1 MKGSMRWISMLLAIV
16 VTMAFTPIT
25 VIAEEPTEHVFVDG
39 WGTWYYI
46 IEDGGATLT
55 NYGGDGESFY
65 LPDTLGGYPLK
76 VIGES
81 ACAYLDWLTEV
92 DIPDS
97 VVEIG
102 YYAFGV
108 CTFLETVNMGDNVE
122 IIDDYAFIACENLK
136 EVNFGTGVKE
146 IGAHAFDFCISLEEI
161 AIPDGVEV
169 LSDRTFDRCFNLK
182 SVYLPDSLY
191 FIGND
196 VFSLCES
203 LREITIPEGVTYI
216 GEYAFN
222 GCSSLEQIA
231 LPATVGYIQE
241 AAFRFCDSLTD
252 VYYTGTPEA
261 RDFIDI
267 KIENDPLYDA
277 TWHYGWVGPMP
288 PLEEK
293 PGGSETNPDH
303 FYRSYVDGGVVITGY
318 WGSDTAIVIPSEI
331 YGDPV
336 VGIGDFAFSW
346 SELTS
351 VVIPEG
357 VIYIDEY
364 AFSGCESLVSV
375 SLPSTMETIG
385 TAAFNNCTSLELVK
399 YNGTETKAA
408 EIAIGE
414 SNDYL
419 LNATLEYATGE
430 EEPDEPEEPE
440 GSLMTEDGFYYEIG
454 DDGVTITRYAGEG
467 GDVVIPDEI
476 EGYPVIAVGDRA
488 FINNPDVTSVT
499 IPDNVTTIGD
509 SVFSRCKNLTSVV
522 IGDGVT
528 TIGYRAF
535 AETSKLT
542 DVSVADGV
550 ERIKRLAFYRSGITS
565 MVLPDTVVSIGERA
579 FEECKALASIN
590 IPASLET
597 INDKTFYKC
606 KSLQS
611 IVFPESLY
619 EIRGMAFSQSGLTSI
634 HIPATLEYFDYNALP
649 TTLRSITVA
658 EDHPCYMD
666 IDGVMFNKEGTTL
679 VRYPAGRVGVYTVP
693 EGVTTIGTRA
703 FYDATGLSM
712 VTLSDSVETLENSAF
727 LFCSALT
734 WVDLNNVISVGL
746 SVFTNCENLASV
758 AMGTCTKYFDGAAF
772 TNTKLTSVWYRGTE
786 ADREN
791 ISYLMYDCP
800 KLDAATWYYESAAL
814 EVKYEEEVE
823 HSVMDTESGT
833 GLAFKFDLSV
843 SVGVKNFNEVDYTN
857 TTIDYM
863 GHTCT
868 VVSMGSVLTN
878 QSGVDPVLENVNG
891 ITVIDVPAVYLTEWD
906 ETTCSFAIR
915 IVNIPES
922 ALDCTVYARP
932 YYIIE
937 VDGAQI
943 VVYGEVNAASAAE
956 YRA

>member
-1 MKGSMRWISMLLAIV
+1 MKRYVKLLSAVMALLVI
-16 VTMAFTPIT
+16 MAFTLIST
-25 VIAEEPTEHVFVDG
+25 IAETEPTVYEYVEG

-46 IEDGGATLT
+46 VEDGGATLT
-55 NYGGDGESFY
+55 NYEGDGESFY

-122 IIDDYAFIACENLK
+122 IIDDYAFIACESLK
-136 EVNFGTGVKE
+136 EVNFGAGVKVIE
-146 IGAHAFDFCISLEEI
+146 NNAFDSCYSLEEI

-169 LSDRTFDRCFNLK
+169 LQDRTFDRCSGLQ
-182 SVYLPDSLY
+182 SVYLPDSIY

-196 VFSLCES
+196 AFSLCES
-203 LREITIPEGVTYI
+203 LREITIPEGVVYI

-252 VYYTGTPEA
+252 VYYSGTQEA
-261 RDFIDI
+261 RDLTNID
-267 KIENDPLYDA
+267 IENDPLYDA
-277 TWHYGWVGPMP
+277 TWHYGWIGPMP
-288 PLEEK
+288 PVATD
-293 PGGSETNPDH
+293 PNAGSSGISFTYSN
-303 FYRSYVDGGVVITGY
+303 VDGGVKITGI
-318 WGSDTAIVIPSEI
+318 WGDGTNVDVVIPGEI
-331 YGDPV
+331 DGQPV
-336 VGIGDFAFSW
+336 VGIGDFAFSY
-346 SELTS
+346 SDITS
-351 VVIPEG
+351 LVIPES
-357 VIYIDEY
+357 VTYIEEY
-364 AFSGCESLVSV
+364 AFSGCESLISV
-375 SLPSTMETIG
+375 SLPSTMESIG

-414 SNDYL
+414 SNDCL
-419 LNATLEYATGE
+419 LNATWEYATGE

-440 GSLMTEDGFYYEIG
+440 GPLMTEDGFYYEIG
-454 DDGVTITRYAGEG
+454 EDGVTITRYAGEG

-550 ERIKRLAFYRSGITS
+550 ERIKPLAFYRSGITS

-579 FEECKALASIN
+579 FAECKALASIN

-606 KSLQS
+606 ESLQS

-712 VTLSDSVETLENSAF
+712 VTLSDSVETLENGAF

-734 WVDLNNVISVGL
+734 WVDLNNVVSVGL

-758 AMGTCTKYFDGAAF
+758 AMGTCTKYFDGTAF
-772 TNTKLTSVWYRGTE
+772 ANTKLSSVWYRGTE

-823 HSVMDTESGT
+823 HSAMDTESGT

-843 SVGVKNFNEVDYTN
+843 SVGIKNGNEVDYTDA
-857 TTIDYM
+857 TIEYM
-863 GHTCT
+863 GYTCKL
-868 VVSMGSVLTN
+868 VGMGSVVTN
-878 QSGVDPVLENVNG
+878 RADVDPVLENVNG
-891 ITVIDVPAVYLTEWD
+891 TYVIDIPVVYLTEWD
-906 ETTCSFAIR
+906 EDSCSLPSVSSIFLR
-915 IVNIPES
+915 V
-922 ALDCTVYARP
+922 R
-932 YYIIE
+932 
-937 VDGAQI
+937 
-943 VVYGEVNAASAAE
+943 
-956 YRA
+956 

>member
-1 MKGSMRWISMLLAIV
+1 MKRSVKLFSLLMALL
-16 VTMAFTPIT
+16 VTMAFTPLSI
-25 VIAEEPTEHVFVDG
+25 VAESDPIEYVYEEG

-46 IEDGGATLT
+46 VEDGGATLT

-81 ACAYLDWLTEV
+81 ACAYKDWLTEV

-97 VVEIG
+97 VVEICYG
-102 YYAFGV
+102 AFEM
-108 CTFLETVNMGDNVE
+108 CTFLETVNMGDNLEVIGE
-122 IIDDYAFIACENLK
+122 AAFRGCEFLTD
-136 EVNFGTGVKE
+136 VNFGAGVKVIE
-146 IGAHAFDFCISLEEI
+146 NNAFDSCYSLKEI

-169 LSDRTFDRCFNLK
+169 LQDRTFDRCSGLQN
-182 SVYLPDSLY
+182 VYLPDSIY

-222 GCSSLEQIA
+222 GCSALEQIA

-252 VYYTGTPEA
+252 VYYSGTQEA
-261 RDFIDI
+261 RDFINI

-277 TWHYGWVGPMP
+277 TWHYGWIGPMP

-293 PGGSETNPDH
+293 PATSGGQYLYYLDADNNAI
-303 FYRSYVDGGVVITGY
+303 ITGY
-318 WGSDTAIVIPSEI
+318 G
-331 YGDPV
+331 GDGGAVVVPNEMDGYPV
-336 VGIGDFAFSW
+336 VGIEYGAFSY
-346 SELTS
+346 SGVTS

-357 VIYIDEY
+357 VTYIDTY
-364 AFSGCESLVSV
+364 VFSGCESLISV
-375 SLPSTMETIG
+375 SLPSTMESIG
-385 TAAFNNCTSLELVK
+385 ESAFNNCTSLELVK

-414 SNDYL
+414 SNDCL
-419 LNATLEYATGE
+419 LNATWEYATGE

-440 GSLMTEDGFYYEIG
+440 GPLMTEDGFYYEIG

-476 EGYPVIAVGDRA
+476 EGYPVIAGGARA

-542 DVSVADGV
+542 DVSVGDGV
-550 ERIKRLAFYRSGITS
+550 ERIKRLAFYASGITS

-712 VTLSDSVETLENSAF
+712 VTLSDSVETLENGAF

-734 WVDLNNVISVGL
+734 WVDLKNVVSVGL

-758 AMGTCTKYFDGAAF
+758 AMGTCTKYFDGTAF
-772 TNTKLTSVWYRGTE
+772 ANTKLSSVWYRGTE

-823 HSVMDTESGT
+823 HSAMDTESGT
-833 GLAFKFDLSV
+833 GLAFKFDLAV
-843 SVGVKNFNEVDYTN
+843 SVGVKDGNVVDYTA

-863 GHTCT
+863 GYTCN
-868 VVSMGSVLTN
+868 VVRMGSVVTN
-878 QSGVDPVLENVNG
+878 RADVDPVLENVNG
-891 ITVIDVPAVYLTEWD
+891 TYVLDIPVVYLTEWD
-906 ETTCSFAIR
+906 EDTCSFAIR
-915 IVNIPES
+915 VINIPEDQ
-922 ALDCTVYARP
+922 LDRILYTRP

-937 VDGAQI
+937 VDGEQI
-943 VVYGEVNAASAAE
+943 VVYGEVNSACASEFMA
-956 YRA
+956 

>member
-1 MKGSMRWISMLLAIV
+1 MKRYVKLLSAVMALLVI
-16 VTMAFTPIT
+16 MAFTPLGT
-25 VIAEEPTEHVFVDG
+25 VAESDPTVYEYVEG

-46 IEDGGATLT
+46 VEDGGATLT

-81 ACAYLDWLTEV
+81 ACAYQDWLTEV

-97 VVEIG
+97 VVEICYG
-102 YYAFGV
+102 AFEM
-108 CTFLETVNMGDNVE
+108 CTFLKTVNMGDNLEVIGE
-122 IIDDYAFIACENLK
+122 AAFRGCEFLTD
-136 EVNFGTGVKE
+136 VNFGAGVKVIE
-146 IGAHAFDFCISLEEI
+146 NNAFDSCFSLKEI

-169 LSDRTFDRCFNLK
+169 LQDRTFDRCSGLQ

-196 VFSLCES
+196 AFSLCES
-203 LREITIPEGVTYI
+203 LREITIPEGVVYI

-252 VYYTGTPEA
+252 VYYSGTQEA
-261 RDFIDI
+261 RDLTNIA
-267 KIENDPLYDA
+267 IENDPLNA
-277 TWHYGWVGPMP
+277 AVWHYGWIGPMP
-288 PLEEK
+288 PLEEL
-293 PGGSETNPDH
+293 PDASETSPDY
-303 FYRSYVDGGVVITGY
+303 FYRTYVDGGVMITGY
-318 WGSDTAIVIPSEI
+318 WGSATDIVIPGEI

-336 VGIGDFAFSW
+336 VAIDDSAFSY
-346 SELTS
+346 SDLTS

-357 VIYIDEY
+357 VTDIGEY
-364 AFSGCESLVSV
+364 AFSKCESLVSV
-375 SLPSTMETIG
+375 SLPSTLVTIG
-385 TAAFNNCTSLELVK
+385 NGAFNGCTSLSDVV
-399 YNGTETKAA
+399 YNGTEEQAA
-408 EIAIGE
+408 LIAIGTK
-414 SNDYL
+414 NDAL
-419 LNATLEYATGE
+419 LNATWRYADGG
-430 EEPDEPEEPE
+430 DEPEEPE
-440 GSLMTEDGFYYEIG
+440 GPLMTEDGFYYEVG
-454 DDGVTITRYAGEG
+454 DDGNVTITRYAGEG
-467 GDVVIPDEI
+467 GDVTVPEEI
-476 EGYPVIAVGDRA
+476 GGNSVTAIGDHA
-488 FINNPDVTSVT
+488 FWKNQDVTSVT

-542 DVSVADGV
+542 DVVVGDGV
-550 ERIKRLAFYRSGITS
+550 ERIKPLAFYRSGITS

-579 FEECKALASIN
+579 FAECKALASIN

-606 KSLQS
+606 ESLQS

-734 WVDLNNVISVGL
+734 WVDLNNVVSVGL
-746 SVFTNCENLASV
+746 SAFTNCENLASV

-772 TNTKLTSVWYRGTE
+772 ANTKLSSVWYRGTV

-800 KLDAATWYYESAAL
+800 KLDAAKWYYESAAL
-814 EVKYEEEVE
+814 EVQYAEEVE
-823 HSVMDTESGT
+823 HSAMDTESGT

-843 SVGVKNFNEVDYTN
+843 SVGVKNGNEVDYTDA
-857 TTIDYM
+857 TIEYM
-863 GHTCT
+863 GHTCKLIA
-868 VVSMGSVLTN
+868 MGSVLTN
-878 QSGVDPVLENVNG
+878 QEGVDPVLENVNG
-891 ITVIDVPAVYLTEWD
+891 TYVIDIPVVYLTEWD
-906 ETTCSFAIR
+906 EDSCSFAIR
-915 IVNIPES
+915 VINIPES
-922 ALDCTVYARP
+922 ALDRIIYARP
-932 YYIIE
+932 YYVIE
-937 VDGAQI
+937 VNGEQI
-943 VVYGEVNAASAAE
+943 VIYGEMNSATAAE
-956 YRA
+956 YMA

>member
-1 MKGSMRWISMLLAIV
+1 MKRYVKLLSAVMALLVI
-16 VTMAFTPIT
+16 MAFTPLGT
-25 VIAEEPTEHVFVDG
+25 MAESDPIEYVYVEG

-46 IEDGGATLT
+46 VEDGGATLT

-81 ACAYLDWLTEV
+81 ACAYQDWLTEV

-97 VVEIG
+97 VVEICYG
-102 YYAFGV
+102 AFEM
-108 CTFLETVNMGDNVE
+108 CTFLKTVNMGDNLEVIGE
-122 IIDDYAFIACENLK
+122 AAFRGCEFLTD
-136 EVNFGTGVKE
+136 VNFGTGVKVIE
-146 IGAHAFDFCISLEEI
+146 NNAFDSCFSLKEI

-169 LSDRTFDRCFNLK
+169 LQDRTFDRCSGLQ

-196 VFSLCES
+196 AFSLCES
-203 LREITIPEGVTYI
+203 LREITIPEGVVYI

-252 VYYTGTPEA
+252 VYYSGTQEA
-261 RDFIDI
+261 RDLINI
-267 KIENDPLYDA
+267 AIENDPLYDA
-277 TWHYGWVGPMP
+277 TWHYAWGGIMP
-288 PLEEK
+288 PLEKK
-293 PGGSETNPDH
+293 PATSGGQYLYYLDADNNAI
-303 FYRSYVDGGVVITGY
+303 ITGY
-318 WGSDTAIVIPSEI
+318 GGDGGAVVVPDEI
-331 YGDPV
+331 DGYPV
-336 VGIGDFAFSW
+336 VGIEYGAFSY
-346 SELTS
+346 SGVTS

-357 VIYIDEY
+357 VTYIEEY
-364 AFSGCESLVSV
+364 AFSGCESLAWV

-419 LNATLEYATGE
+419 LNATWEYATGE

-440 GSLMTEDGFYYEIG
+440 GPLMTEEGFYYEVG
-454 DDGVTITRYAGEG
+454 DDGNVTITRYAGEG
-467 GDVVIPDEI
+467 GDVTIPDEI
-476 EGYPVIAVGDRA
+476 DGYPVIAVGNHA
-488 FINNPDVTSVT
+488 FWNNQDVTSVT

-535 AETSKLT
+535 AETDNLT
-542 DVSVADGV
+542 DVVVGDGV
-550 ERIKRLAFYRSGITS
+550 KRIEARAFYASGITS
-565 MVLPDTVVSIGERA
+565 MVLPDTVEYIGDYA
-579 FEECKALASIN
+579 FAECKALASIN

-606 KSLQS
+606 ESLQS

-734 WVDLNNVISVGL
+734 WVDFNNVVSVGL
-746 SVFTNCENLASV
+746 SAFTNCEDLASV

-772 TNTKLTSVWYRGTE
+772 ANTKLSSVWYRGTV

-800 KLDAATWYYESAAL
+800 KLDAAKWYYESAAL
-814 EVKYEEEVE
+814 EVQYAEEVE
-823 HSVMDTESGT
+823 HSAMDTESGT

-843 SVGVKNFNEVDYTN
+843 SVGVKNVNEVDYTDA
-857 TTIDYM
+857 TIEYM
-863 GHTCT
+863 GHTCKLIA
-868 VVSMGSVLTN
+868 MGSVLTN
-878 QSGVDPVLENVNG
+878 QEGVDPVLGNVNG
-891 ITVIDVPAVYLTEWD
+891 TYVIDIPVVYLTEWD
-906 ETTCSFAIR
+906 EDSCSFAIR
-915 IVNIPES
+915 VINIPES
-922 ALDCTVYARP
+922 ALDRIIYARP
-932 YYIIE
+932 YYVIE
-937 VDGAQI
+937 VNGEQI
-943 VVYGEVNAASAAE
+943 VIYGEMNSATAAE
-956 YRA
+956 YMA

>member
-1 MKGSMRWISMLLAIV
+1 MKRYVKLLSAVMALLVI
-16 VTMAFTPIT
+16 MAFTPLGT
-25 VIAEEPTEHVFVDG
+25 VAESDPTVYEYVEG

-46 IEDGGATLT
+46 VEDGGATLT
-55 NYGGDGESFY
+55 SYGGDGESFY

-81 ACAYLDWLTEV
+81 ACAYKDWLTEV

-122 IIDDYAFIACENLK
+122 IIDDYAFIACESLK

-146 IGAHAFDFCISLEEI
+146 IGAHAFDSCYSLEEI

-169 LSDRTFDRCFNLK
+169 LQDRTFDRCSALQN
-182 SVYLPDSLY
+182 VYLPDSLY
-191 FIGND
+191 FIGNNA
-196 VFSLCES
+196 FSLCES

-222 GCSSLEQIA
+222 GCSALEQIA

-252 VYYTGTPEA
+252 VYYSGTPEA
-261 RDFIDI
+261 RDLTNID
-267 KIENDPLYDA
+267 IENDPLYDA
-277 TWHYGWVGPMP
+277 TWHYGWIGPMP
-288 PLEEK
+288 PLTEK
-293 PGGSETNPDH
+293 PSGSETNPDY
-303 FYRSYVDGGVVITGY
+303 FYRTYVDGGVVITGY
-318 WGSDTAIVIPSEI
+318 WGSDTDIVIPAEI

-336 VGIGDFAFSW
+336 VGIGDGAFSY

-357 VIYIDEY
+357 VTYIEEY
-364 AFSGCESLVSV
+364 AFSGCESLAWV
-375 SLPSTMETIG
+375 SLPSTLESIG
-385 TAAFNNCTSLELVK
+385 ESAFKGCTSLELVK

-414 SNDYL
+414 RNDYL
-419 LNATLEYATGE
+419 LNATWQYADGE
-430 EEPDEPEEPE
+430 EEPEEPE
-440 GSLMTEDGFYYEIG
+440 GPLMTEDGFYYEVG
-454 DDGVTITRYAGEG
+454 DDGNVTITRYAGEG

-476 EGYPVIAVGDRA
+476 DGYPVIAVGDRA

-499 IPDNVTTIGD
+499 IPDSVTRIGN
-509 SVFSRCKNLTSVV
+509 SAFAKCKELTSVV

-535 AETSKLT
+535 AETDNLT
-542 DVSVADGV
+542 DVVVGDGV
-550 ERIKRLAFYRSGITS
+550 KRIEARAFYASGITS
-565 MVLPDTVVSIGERA
+565 MVLPDTVVSIGESA
-579 FEECKALASIN
+579 FAECKALASIN

-597 INDKTFYKC
+597 INDETFYKC
-606 KSLQS
+606 ESLQS

-658 EDHPCYMD
+658 EDHPYYMD

-734 WVDLNNVISVGL
+734 WVDLNNVVSVGL
-746 SVFTNCENLASV
+746 SAFTNCENLASV

-772 TNTKLTSVWYRGTE
+772 ANTKLSSVWYRGTV

-800 KLDAATWYYESAAL
+800 KLDAAKWYYESAAL
-814 EVKYEEEVE
+814 EVQYADEVE
-823 HSVMDTESGT
+823 HSAMDTESGT

-843 SVGVKNFNEVDYTN
+843 SVGVKNGNEVDYTDA
-857 TTIDYM
+857 TIEYM
-863 GHTCT
+863 GYTCKL
-868 VVSMGSVLTN
+868 VGMGSVVTN
-878 QSGVDPVLENVNG
+878 RADVDPVLENVNG
-891 ITVIDVPAVYLTEWD
+891 TTVIDVPVVYLTEWNED
-906 ETTCSFAIR
+906 SCSFAIR
-915 IVNIPES
+915 IINIPES
-922 ALDCTVYARP
+922 ALDRIIYARP
-932 YYIIE
+932 YYVIE
-937 VDGAQI
+937 VNGEQI
-943 VVYGEVNAASAAE
+943 VIYGEMNSATAAE
-956 YRA
+956 YMA